1 MADINRYISCVFDE
15 IRGELEEYYIFKE
28 KIKINDYLLKI
39 FYEMWGKYAKAS
51 VPSSQFL
58 EFTFLS
64 NSVIFYEKRYLEDA
78 GYGTLYCNFNR

>member
-1 MADINRYISCVFDE
+1 MRERLSESDGDQPVFLDRERPE
-15 IRGELEEYYIFKE
+15 IAGEYGAVIPEFLEKQ
-28 KIKINDYLLKI
+28 L
-39 FYEMWGKYAKAS
+39 S